1 MKAVLQRVRAASVSV
16 DGAEISRIGHGLAIL
31 LGIAKGDGIKE
42 VNLLA
47 EKIANIRAF
56 EDELGKMNL
65 SVLDVGGEALVVSQF
80 TLLADCKKGRRPGF
94 DQAAP
99 PDVAEQLYDEFVTM
113 LEACR
118 VPVKTGRFQ
127 ARMLLSIE
135 NDGPVTLLLD
145 TQLGR
150 G

>member
-16 DGAEISRIGHGLAIL
+16 DGTEISRIGRGLTIL
-31 LGIAKGDGIKE
+31 LGVAKGDSIKE
-42 VNLLA
+42 VNSLA
-47 EKIANIRAF
+47 EKIANMRVF

-65 SVLDVGGEALVVSQF
+65 SVVDVGGEALVVSQF

-94 DQAAP
+94 DRAAP

-113 LEACR
+113 LRACQ
-118 VPVKTGRFQ
+118 VPVKTGQFQ
-127 ARMLLSIE
+127 ARMLVSIE

-145 TQLGR
+145 TTE
-150 G
+150 